1 MNDDYLLRKI
11 EDSHQAIAKTVSDF
25 GAIVSN
31 NNNEIV
37 DLKRLVKDHVEKV
50 DKILDSH
57 DKSIKSLDEAKTT
70 IFTSLTTTKKV
81 AGVLLA
87 IIISMGGFIMKTWS
101 EGFNERLN
109 KIESEDRDTYKTFI
123 KMLEDK
129 KNYLNQSELKDIIAN
144 IYR

>member
-11 EDSHQAIAKTVSDF
+11 EDSHQAIAKTVSVYGDKVNKTDMTVTRIDTKLSDF
-25 GAIVSN
+25 I
-31 NNNEIV
+31 
-37 DLKRLVKDHVEKV
+37 
-50 DKILDSH
+50 DKIDKKMIDH
-57 DKSIKSLDEAKTT
+57 DKSIKDLDEAKTT

-87 IIISMGGFIMKTWS
+87 VIISMGGFIMKTLS

-109 KIESEDRDTYKTFI
+109 KIESEDRNTYKTFI